1 MVFLYSLV
9 IGAFATVC
17 CLWFVVFGLLFMV
30 CCLWFGVYGLL
41 SMVWALGLM
50 NDEGGMRNEE

>member
-1 MVFLYSLV
+1 LLLFVVYGLLSL
-9 IGAFATVC
+9 VC

-50 NDEGGMRNEE
+50 NDEGGMRNEDL

>member
-17 CLWFVVFGLLFMV
+17 CLWFVVFGLVIIYCLLFII
-30 CCLWFGVYGLL
+30 GL
-41 SMVWALGLM
+41 GIGI
-50 NDEGGMRNEE
+50 DE